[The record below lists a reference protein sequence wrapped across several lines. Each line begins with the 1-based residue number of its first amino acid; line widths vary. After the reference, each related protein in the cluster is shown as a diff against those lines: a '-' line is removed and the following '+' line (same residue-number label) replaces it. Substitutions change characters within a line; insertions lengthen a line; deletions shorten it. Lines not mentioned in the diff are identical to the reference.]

1 MDGAM
6 MLSGTWLKVLPE
18 MGLKLLSWYKILMIK
33 GGADD
38 YLLASRWWCDRKGV
52 DCSGKEPLYH

>member
-1 MDGAM
+1 